1 MSVLSGQHLF
11 DRDVPRFLESP
22 AGVLPPYPRRT
33 WLRWAMRG
41 VLALPLIVVVV
52 RYALLA
58 PEPWH
63 DTANQALLPRVRDG
77 AGASDFSQLLTTFS
91 PPLGALPAL
100 VLPSELLLALGG
112 ALLGGFFLQGLDQA
126 MFRRGLHGIIRLV
139 VLVSLLISPVFAL
152 LAATDITMFGAVV
165 LFGFGLIDI
174 VRFEN
179 LANTQ
184 AGFRAGLLLGA
195 AAMTDVRAI
204 PLVLTVAI
212 AGTLLIHSRPKARA
226 ANAVIVAFP
235 TVAVTVAL
243 ALAGVIIGSGPLTFL
258 RTDATS
264 AARAIEALV
273 SDPLSEPLMLYLAP
287 VLVVAITAG
296 VFGFARSGVMMLL
309 IAVGALAGVLVGS
322 PLIAAAAL
330 AYLLVHISV
339 TILPTESPAQHAA
352 IVVMCSVLVGI
363 VGWVVASRLP
373 EAQEWSVVFTGFGSV
388 PSGGGDG

>member
-1 MSVLSGQHLF
+1 M
-11 DRDVPRFLESP
+11 
-22 AGVLPPYPRRT
+22 
-33 WLRWAMRG
+33 
-41 VLALPLIVVVV
+41 
-52 RYALLA
+52 
-58 PEPWH
+58 
-63 DTANQALLPRVRDG
+63 
-77 AGASDFSQLLTTFS
+77 
-91 PPLGALPAL
+91 
-100 VLPSELLLALGG
+100 
-112 ALLGGFFLQGLDQA
+112 
-126 MFRRGLHGIIRLV
+126 
-139 VLVSLLISPVFAL
+139 
-152 LAATDITMFGAVV
+152 
-165 LFGFGLIDI
+165 
-174 VRFEN
+174 
-179 LANTQ
+179 
-184 AGFRAGLLLGA
+184 
-195 AAMTDVRAI
+195 
-204 PLVLTVAI
+204 
-212 AGTLLIHSRPKARA
+212 
-226 ANAVIVAFP
+226 IVAFP